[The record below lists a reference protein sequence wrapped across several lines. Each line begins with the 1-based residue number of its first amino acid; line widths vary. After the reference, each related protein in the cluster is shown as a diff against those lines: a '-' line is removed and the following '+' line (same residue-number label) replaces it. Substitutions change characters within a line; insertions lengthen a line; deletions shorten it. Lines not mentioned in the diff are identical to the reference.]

1 MSKKDYELIA
11 TVFRDAREQN
21 ITDVDEHTLAILA
34 WMLAVALRRQNSR
47 FDFDRF
53 ERACRL

>member
-1 MSKKDYELIA
+1 MTKKDYELIA
-11 TVFRDAREQN
+11 AVFRDARLQDA
-21 ITDVDEHTLAILA
+21 TVLDEHTLATLS